1 MSSVLNFRVPREYRS
16 ATVLLVGGLL
26 LLAVFAGLRR
36 WGHSA
41 PPAAPA
47 GSPPARTPSARTLT
61 LTFWNLEWFPGHH
74 PKANDAARQ
83 RHVAAVVPVV
93 ERLDPDV
100 LGLEEVADADA
111 ARLVTDHLKGFRVD
125 VCSEYVRPNGE
136 STRQQIALCSRLP
149 LVAARWDSWRPG
161 ADGLQPRRGFAFAVY
176 EPAPGELLLVYGLH
190 LKSNLPDE
198 PGGAAVNV
206 AMREESARQLLADER
221 AMLAAYGRRGR
232 VRLAVIGGDMNTSL
246 DDSRFASEST
256 LRSLLGEGGFL
267 WAWRGVPLERRCTL
281 PAEGRY
287 PAVCFDHQL
296 YRAADDGVRVLDAS
310 IEDTGHDASD
320 HRPVTVRYAW

>member
-1 MSSVLNFRVPREYRS
+1 MRRGCCS
-16 ATVLLVGGLL
+16 ARVLLVSGLL
-26 LLAVFAGLRR
+26 LLAILAGLRHCSHPTP
-36 WGHSA
+36 GYS
-41 PPAAPA
+41 P
-47 GSPPARTPSARTLT
+47 GSPSIASSPGARPLT
-61 LTFWNLEWFPGHH
+61 LTFWNLEWFPGRR
-74 PKANDAARQ
+74 PGANDAARQ

-93 ERLDPDV
+93 ERLAPDV

-125 VCSEYVRPNGE
+125 VCSEYVRPNGAP
-136 STRQQIALCSRLP
+136 TRQQIALCSRLP
-149 LVAARWDSWRPG
+149 LVASRWENWQPG
-161 ADGLQPRRGFAFAVY
+161 SDGLQPRRGFAFAAY
-176 EPAPGELLLVYGLH
+176 QPTPGELLLVYALH

-198 PGGAAVNV
+198 PGGAAVNI
-206 AMREESARQLLADER
+206 AMREESARQLLAHER
-221 AMLAAYGRRGR
+221 AMATAYGRTGR

-246 DDSRFASEST
+246 DDSRFAQETT

-267 WAWRGVPLERRCTL
+267 WAWRGVPLERRYTL

-296 YRAADDGVRVLDAS
+296 YRAADSGVRVLNAS

-320 HRPVTVRYAW
+320 HRPVTVRYTW